1 MARQKSWKSGEIKSM
16 QTFSYQISFSG
27 SSQNSITINAVDTS
41 KTIVPS
47 TQSISQTFGVDGIAK
62 NSRAHYLSSST
73 TVSGIARNSQG
84 GSPTLY
90 SAGAGHV
97 VEYF

>member
-1 MARQKSWKSGEIKSM
+1 MARKKSWKSGEIKSM
-16 QTFSYQISFSG
+16 QTFSYQITLNANT
-27 SSQNSITINAVDTS
+27 QNSITINAVDTS

-47 TQSISQTFGVDGIAK
+47 TQSITQTFGIDGIAK

-73 TVSGIARNSQG
+73 TVSRNSFG
-84 GSPTLY
+84 GGTIY